1 MKTLILNNAH
11 QVQNQE
17 NTFKARLG
25 YEIEKG
31 KKELVDFAK
40 YLYVVAVLV
49 LLVVAILEIKRM
61 YQIDLF
67 PGIDTPFDNVYFAGK
82 EQFGQGVL

>member
-1 MKTLILNNAH
+1 MKTLILNNGH
-11 QVQNQE
+11 LIQNQE
-17 NTFKARLG
+17 NTFKTRVG

-40 YLYVVAVLV
+40 YLYVMAVLV
-49 LLVVAILEIKRM
+49 LLVVAVLEIKRM

-67 PGIDTPFDNVYFAGK
+67 PGIDTPFDNIYFAGK
-82 EQFGQGVL
+82 DQIGQVL

>member
-1 MKTLILNNAH
+1 MKTLLLNNG
-11 QVQNQE
+11 QQIQNQQI
-17 NTFKARLG
+17 TLKVRIG
-25 YEIEKG
+25 REIEKA

-40 YLYVVAVLV
+40 YLYVVTVLV
-49 LLVVAILEIKRM
+49 LLVVAVLEIKRM

>member
-1 MKTLILNNAH
+1 MKTLLLNNG
-11 QVQNQE
+11 QQIQNQQI
-17 NTFKARLG
+17 TLKVRIG
-25 YEIEKG
+25 REIEKA

-40 YLYVVAVLV
+40 YLYVVTILV
-49 LLVVAILEIKRM
+49 LLVVAVLEIKRM

>member
-1 MKTLILNNAH
+1 MKTLLLNNG
-11 QVQNQE
+11 QQIQNQQ
-17 NTFKARLG
+17 NTLKVRIG
-25 YEIEKG
+25 HEIEKA

-40 YLYVVAVLV
+40 YLYVVTVLV
-49 LLVVAILEIKRM
+49 LLVVAVLEIKRM